1 MALCHPS
8 FQGTNG
14 KLRVLDA
21 ENAWFIRVDS
31 VTDYG
36 DDPFLEKMTIKASK
50 PLLFL
55 KQNLAI
61 TQDLDPSHYPKLR
74 EYLIWRE

>member
-8 FQGTNG
+8 VQKDNG
-14 KLRVLDA
+14 KLTVLDA

-31 VTDYG
+31 INDYG
-36 DDPFLEKMTIKASK
+36 DDPFLEKITIKPKK

-55 KQNLAI
+55 NIKSNPGLYCAG
-61 TQDLDPSHYPKLR
+61 LGPY
-74 EYLIWRE
+74 